1 VINVPGRGLGAKSV
15 EELARWATERGLP
28 LAAAAGST
36 EARELDKGRARKGLV
51 EFAELLAGLLPRAAG
66 PAAGALEAVIEA
78 TDYQRHLGES
88 GEPDVLARRENVDEL
103 ASGARQY
110 DLENPEG
117 GLRGYLSDVALVSDV
132 DGFEEQSPRVTLM
145 TLHSSKGLE
154 FPLVFIAGLEE
165 GMLPHVLALEDD
177 PLGGG
182 EEERRLLYVG
192 MTRAMDELTLTHARM
207 RLHFGESSYQVPSRF
222 LAEIPSEW
230 TEASE
235 PEENAGT
242 YDDGP
247 RFVPDEE
254 PEDDSSAALVPGA
267 HVAHDHFGYGVVESV
282 QGSGGNAR
290 VTVRFAS
297 AGKRVLLAQ
306 YAKLRVVR

>member
-1 VINVPGRGLGAKSV
+1 MTT
-15 EELARWATERGLP
+15 W
-28 LAAAAGST
+28 
-36 EARELDKGRARKGLV
+36 
-51 EFAELLAGLLPRAAG
+51 
-66 PAAGALEAVIEA
+66 
-78 TDYQRHLGES
+78 
-88 GEPDVLARRENVDEL
+88 RENVDEL
-103 ASGARQY
+103 VSGARQY

-165 GMLPHVLALEDD
+165 GMLPHVLALEDE
-177 PLGGG
+177 PLGGA

-207 RLHFGESSYQVPSRF
+207 RLHFGEASYQVPSRF
-222 LAEIPSEW
+222 LAELPSEW
-230 TEASE
+230 TEAPE
-235 PEENAGT
+235 PGESGST

-254 PEDDSSAALVPGA
+254 PEEAAVPAPGARVGIRPGCGSGARSPSGGGDPARFVSAKVLPCSAARVSRGNDGIEQLLASSAPRRRRR
-267 HVAHDHFGYGVVESV
+267 
-282 QGSGGNAR
+282 AR
-290 VTVRFAS
+290 LKA
-297 AGKRVLLAQ
+297 KR
-306 YAKLRVVR
+306 RT